1 MEIGIISEFI
11 SPNKFALSLHFTN
24 FGEEKLKNVKA
35 KVINSSDNS
44 ITHENL

>member
-24 FGEEKLKNVKA
+24 FDEKLKNVKA